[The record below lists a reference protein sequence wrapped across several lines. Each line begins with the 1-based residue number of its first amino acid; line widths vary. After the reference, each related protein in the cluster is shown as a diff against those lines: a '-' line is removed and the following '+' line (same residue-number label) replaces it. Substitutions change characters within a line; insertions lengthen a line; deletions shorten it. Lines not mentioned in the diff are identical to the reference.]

1 MGRVR
6 RLVTSSLN
14 APSLIEIDAHLAE
27 LHEPRDTP
35 CPAVE
40 TVKRVLPFRGDLV
53 TQSLGGR
60 HGLDDPPLARTDE
73 ASTYNL
79 HHVILTPSL
88 QFKFLSLSNF
98 NHGHRNIGSTN
109 RQISAAIV
117 KKDDLSVRNYRL
129 VAPHGWNHPSELAL
143 YSIVPCNL
151 PLAGK
156 IGRPYTHTEQEEKL
170 FCSKSLALWPNGGI
184 NVSLHHRLCPH

>member
-1 MGRVR
+1 MI
-6 RLVTSSLN
+6 TSSLN
-14 APSLIEIDAHLAE
+14 APSLIETDAHLAE
-27 LHEPRDTP
+27 LHEPRYTP

-79 HHVILTPSL
+79 HHVILTPL

-117 KKDDLSVRNYRL
+117 KKDDLSVRNYGL

-156 IGRPYTHTEQEEKL
+156 IGRPLHTQ
-170 FCSKSLALWPNGGI
+170 SKRKNFSAAGVSPFGQMGASIHHCIIVFALAKPNP
-184 NVSLHHRLCPH
+184 L